1 LAYPPHQRLFN
12 FWLAQVK
19 PRINQQIKG
28 NDRPSSSADIL
39 AHWAILAG
47 KKINEQPSCFPCH
60 AQ

>member
-1 LAYPPHQRLFN
+1 M
-12 FWLAQVK
+12 
-19 PRINQQIKG
+19 NQQIEG